1 MLVDTNLGFKF
12 THGSLFV
19 QAIWLTFII
28 VFYRFSYNHSLAVF
42 KSCDILNF
50 FFWKPCMI
58 KFNWSV
64 DFMFQHLAFSRSWN
78 EEEDKEVDRCWTV
91 GVSDLISVVSQY
103 EREREGNQKSA
114 REHQADRP
122 RGWAT
127 VSPCPH
133 HCFLLHVAFPVWSG
147 CWALV
152 QWHCCL
158 LYPAVHTSHSWRVL
172 LDTSLCAR
180 EMNPPDVTKGR
191 FQDAW

>member
-1 MLVDTNLGFKF
+1 MAVHLYKQYDLLLLLFFTGFLIIIHELCSKA
-12 THGSLFV
+12 
-19 QAIWLTFII
+19 AIYWI
-28 VFYRFSYNHSLAVF
+28 
-42 KSCDILNF
+42 F

-172 LDTSLCAR
+172 
-180 EMNPPDVTKGR
+180 
-191 FQDAW
+191 